1 MAENKIA
8 RRSRFQRSERHGTVA
23 DKLLAAY
30 ENRAPIAR
38 LVEQHLKLTIHD
50 SYLTQQLQ
58 VRHGQTQGATIR
70 GH

>member
-1 MAENKIA
+1 M
-8 RRSRFQRSERHGTVA
+8 A